1 AERVDHDDKVERP
14 RQRAQES
21 GVLDV
26 AQDEGESG
34 MGFARLG
41 DHAGAEIHTDP
52 ERGLEGGKKI
62 ASAASELEHTR
73 AFRDE
78 KLQIEEVLVVE
89 EHRARKPLAAL
100 ARAR

>member
-1 AERVDHDDKVERP
+1 
-14 RQRAQES
+14 
-21 GVLDV
+21 
-26 AQDEGESG
+26 

-52 ERGLEGGKKI
+52 ERWLERGKEI
-62 ASAASELEHTR
+62 AGAASELEHTR

-89 EHRARKPLAAL
+89 ERGARKPPAAL
-100 ARAR
+100 WRARVGPAADVPLARRHLALAI